1 MARRLLDQ
9 KLMNINIITLFPEIF
24 FALNSGLLGQAI
36 ERKEIVINIIN
47 LRDHSLND
55 YGQVDDKPYGGGEGM
70 VLMAEPL
77 DRSIQSIPI
86 TQRGTIVNLSPQGE
100 TLSQA
105 KAKEI
110 SKLNNLTIIAGRYEG
125 IDERIINQYVD
136 EEISIG
142 DFVLS
147 GGEFAAL
154 TLIDVC
160 ARFIPGVIGNRKSV
174 ELDSFSAGLLKGPVF
189 TRPEKY
195 NNETVPEI
203 LLSGNHAL
211 IQEWKEEQSLLRTLE
226 RRPELLNNIK
236 LTKKQKK
243 LLED

>member
-1 MARRLLDQ
+1 
-9 KLMNINIITLFPEIF
+9 
-24 FALNSGLLGQAI
+24 
-36 ERKEIVINIIN
+36 
-47 LRDHSLND
+47 
-55 YGQVDDKPYGGGEGM
+55 M

-77 DRSIQSIPI
+77 DRSLQSIPI

-100 TLSQA
+100 KLSQA
-105 KAKEI
+105 KAQEI

-160 ARFIPGVIGNRKSV
+160 ARFIPGVIGNHKSV

-211 IQEWKEEQSLLRTLE
+211 IQEWKEEQLSL
-226 RRPELLNNIK
+226 IHI
-236 LTKKQKK
+236 
-243 LLED
+243 

>member
-1 MARRLLDQ
+1 
-9 KLMNINIITLFPEIF
+9 
-24 FALNSGLLGQAI
+24 
-36 ERKEIVINIIN
+36 
-47 LRDHSLND
+47 
-55 YGQVDDKPYGGGEGM
+55 
-70 VLMAEPL
+70 
-77 DRSIQSIPI
+77 
-86 TQRGTIVNLSPQGE
+86 
-100 TLSQA
+100 
-105 KAKEI
+105 
-110 SKLNNLTIIAGRYEG
+110 
-125 IDERIINQYVD
+125 
-136 EEISIG
+136 
-142 DFVLS
+142 LS

-160 ARFIPGVIGNRKSV
+160 ARFIPGVIGNNKSV

-195 NNETVPEI
+195 NNEPVPEI

-211 IQEWKEEQSLLRTLE
+211 IQEWKDEQSLLRTLE

>member
-24 FALNSGLLGQAI
+24 LALNSGLLGQAI

-77 DRSIQSIPI
+77 DRSLQSIPI

-100 TLSQA
+100 MLSQA
-105 KAKEI
+105 KAQEI

-160 ARFIPGVIGNRKSV
+160 ARFIPGVIGNHKSV

>member
-1 MARRLLDQ
+1 
-9 KLMNINIITLFPEIF
+9 MNINIITLFPEIF
-24 FALNSGLLGQAI
+24 LALNSGLLGQAI

-77 DRSIQSIPI
+77 DRSLQSIPS

-100 TLSQA
+100 KLSQA
-105 KAKEI
+105 KAQEI

-125 IDERIINQYVD
+125 IDERIINQYVE

-160 ARFIPGVIGNRKSV
+160 ARFIPGVIGNHKSV

>member
-1 MARRLLDQ
+1 MFEILKMDGVVSRALNEQ
-9 KLMNINIITLFPEIF
+9 KLKLDLWNP
-24 FALNSGLLGQAI
+24 
-36 ERKEIVINIIN
+36 
-47 LRDHSLND
+47 RDFVLDAHNTI
-55 YGQVDDKPYGGGEGM
+55 DDRPYGGGPGM
-70 VLMAEPL
+70 VMMIEPL
-77 DRSIQSIPI
+77 VDTLEEIQKSLAKANKGNSKVIY
-86 TQRGTIVNLSPQGE
+86 LSPKGQ
-100 TLSQA
+100 TLSH
-105 KAKEI
+105 KKSLELSKEKNLILI
-110 SKLNNLTIIAGRYEG
+110 SGRYEG
-125 IDERIINQYVD
+125 IDQRFIDQYVD